1 MLVFKVLHMF
11 YKNFKLICMRFVSYL
26 VALKMEDENKIKAL
40 TVKQRLLLAQQG
52 RFIDILST
60 DPDRRVRAAA
70 TEYDLD
76 ILIDDDAAF
85 DALMKLD

>member
-1 MLVFKVLHMF
+1 MLIFKTLYILYSNSKILYMHRGV
-11 YKNFKLICMRFVSYL
+11 YL
-26 VALKMEDENKIKAL
+26 GALTMENKIKDL

-52 RFIDILST
+52 RFIHILST

-70 TEYDLD
+70 AEYDLD
-76 ILIDDDAAF
+76 ILIDDDSDF

>member
-1 MLVFKVLHMF
+1 M
-11 YKNFKLICMRFVSYL
+11 